1 MRLTIDQNDLQAA
14 LQVATR
20 AVATRSTLPALA
32 GVLLIAEPEQL
43 RLIATD
49 LEIAIEALAPARVEE
64 EGSVVLPGR
73 HFAELVRRLDEGE
86 VRIEVD
92 DNHRASLSWQRSRF
106 TIHGMAPRLFPAV
119 PRLAAGSTV
128 VFDPD
133 FLRGVLRRTTFAVS
147 HDETRP
153 ILTGVSIELNGNRLR
168 AISTD
173 GFRIAVC
180 QGELERPVEGEAG
193 SLVIPGRS
201 LAEVARLLPEEGI
214 GRLVIDSNQVG
225 FQLGEVRLISRVIEG
240 QYPNVL
246 DLVPSEYPTRVRMAT
261 RAFQEACERASLLSD
276 SRQGAR
282 WLIRLTVEPGRVVI
296 TASDPEIGE
305 AREEVP
311 AEVEGE
317 GMTIGF
323 NARYLIDGLK
333 VIDTDEVYFELTEPL
348 KASRL
353 RGVGDDG
360 FFYIVLPVKIS

>member
-1 MRLTIDQNDLQAA
+1 MRLTIDQADLHTA
-14 LQVATR
+14 LQVASR

-49 LEIAIEALAPARVEE
+49 LELAIEALAPARVEA

-73 HFAELVRRLDEGE
+73 HFAELVRRLPGGE
-86 VRIEVD
+86 VRLEVD
-92 DNHRASLSWQRSRF
+92 EGHRAVLSWQRSRF
-106 TIHGMAPRLFPAV
+106 TIHGMDPRLFPAV
-119 PRLAAGSTV
+119 PRISAEGTV
-128 VFDPD
+128 VFQPEV
-133 FLRGVLRRTTFAVS
+133 LRGVLRRTTFAVS

-153 ILTGVSIELNGNRLR
+153 ILTGVCFQVEGDRLR
-168 AISTD
+168 ALATD

-180 QGELERPVEGEAG
+180 QAALERPAEGAPA

-201 LAEVARLLPEEGI
+201 LGEVARLLPGEGI
-214 GRLVIDSNQVG
+214 GRMVIDATQVG
-225 FQLGEVRLISRVIEG
+225 FQLGEIRLISRLIEG
-240 QYPNVL
+240 AYPPVL
-246 DLVPSEYPTRVRMAT
+246 DLVPAEYPTRVQMAT
-261 RAFQEACERASLLSD
+261 REFQEACERAALLSD
-276 SRQGAR
+276 TRQAAR
-282 WLIRLTVEPGRVVI
+282 WLIRLTVEPGRVII

-311 AEVEGE
+311 AQVEGE

-323 NARYLIDGLK
+323 NARYLVDGLK
-333 VIDTDEVYFELTEPL
+333 AIETDEVYFELTEPL

-353 RGVGDDG
+353 RGVGADD